1 MIRKIVGVY
10 NYWEGKAVRA
20 MQSRH
25 AFLILFI
32 VAYLENII
40 LPIPG
45 DVLVAPLAARPEYK
59 WKSVAF
65 FATLASLLGAL
76 TAYAIG
82 YFFYTSIG
90 ESIIHFYHMQSTVD
104 IFQSMYAK
112 YGLLT
117 MFVVGFTPIPDK
129 VFCLLS
135 GSLGVSVIPF
145 ALAMGSGRCLRYVI
159 VAYVAD
165 TYGRGAYAFIK
176 KELPRLML
184 FAAFLIIFGYLFIR
198 FAVQ

>member
-1 MIRKIVGVY
+1 M
-10 NYWEGKAVRA
+10 RA

-25 AFLILFI
+25 AFSILFV

-40 LPIPG
+40 SPIPG

-65 FATLASLLGAL
+65 FATLASVLGAV
-76 TAYAIG
+76 TGYAIG

-90 ESIIHFYHMQSTVD
+90 ESIIDFYNLQTTVD

-129 VFCLLS
+129 VFCMLS
-135 GSLGVSVIPF
+135 GSLGVAVIPF
-145 ALAMGSGRCLRYVI
+145 ALAIGTGRCLRYII
-159 VAYVAD
+159 VAYIAD
-165 TYGRGAYAFIK
+165 TYGRSAYAFIK

-184 FAAFLIIFGYLFIR
+184 FSALLIIFVYLFVR

>member
-1 MIRKIVGVY
+1 MIKRIVDLY
-10 NYWEGKAVRA
+10 NYWENKLVRA
-20 MQSRH
+20 MQSKH
-25 AFLILFI
+25 AFSILFL
-32 VAYLENII
+32 VAYAENVFS
-40 LPIPG
+40 PIPG

-59 WKSVAF
+59 WRSVAF
-65 FATLASLLGAL
+65 FATLASLLGAI
-76 TAYAIG
+76 TAYGLG

-90 ESIIHFYHMQSTVD
+90 DGIIHFYNLQSTVD

-129 VFCLLS
+129 VFCILS
-135 GSLGVSVIPF
+135 GSLAVPLVPF
-145 ALAMGSGRCLRYVI
+145 ALAMGSGRCLRYII
-159 VAYVAD
+159 VAYLAD
-165 TYGRGAYAFIK
+165 KYGRGAYTFIK

-184 FAAFLIIFGYLFIR
+184 FAALLIIFAYLFFR